1 MIAEIHLVFLT
12 SDLKGN
18 LRLSV
23 LVHRLFNP
31 AVVSIVAEKHLTA
44 ILPDLGC
51 ELPIPKL
58 TDDKRHCVV
67 FSLREEVRQNSQV
80 VRDLELSQ
88 GTREA
93 PSL

>member
-1 MIAEIHLVFLT
+1 MIAEIYLVFLT

-31 AVVSIVAEKHLTA
+31 VQSLIAEKHLTA

-58 TDDKRHCVV
+58 TDDKRHCVF
-67 FSLREEVRQNSQV
+67 FSLRKEVR
-80 VRDLELSQ
+80 
-88 GTREA
+88 
-93 PSL
+93 